1 MPDPTTVITAQLRRR
16 LNTPNFKPFI
26 IVTSDGSHHTVP
38 SRDHLIVTRVLRRV
52 ELEHDNGD
60 VEEINT
66 LLITKI
72 KVTRQT
78 ARAA

>member
-1 MPDPTTVITAQLRRR
+1 MPDPSTIITAQLLRR
-16 LNTPNFKPFI
+16 LNAPNFKPFI

-38 SRDHLIVTRVLRRV
+38 SRDHLIITRVLRRV

-60 VEEINT
+60 VEEINP
-66 LLITKI
+66 LHITKI
-72 KVTRQT
+72 KVNRQT